1 MNVPSDR
8 TDRRETILVVEDDR
22 SLREG
27 LAMNFRLRGY
37 DVRTAADGDEGLRA
51 AFDERP
57 DLIVLDLMLP
67 GADGLEILSELR
79 GREIGV
85 PVLILSA
92 RDRLQDKV
100 RGLEIGADDYLT
112 KPFQLPELIARVE
125 VMLRRRRAERR
136 VAETLSFGE
145 VRLDPGGR
153 RATVRGAEVGLSA
166 REFDLLCL
174 LAGSPGRAFTRQAI
188 LEKVWGWSF
197 EGTARTVDN
206 FIRSLRQK
214 IEADPARP
222 RHLVTVRHVGYLSL
236 IHI

>member
-1 MNVPSDR
+1 MSAPGDR
-8 TDRRETILVVEDDR
+8 PGPGETILVVEDDR

-37 DVRTAADGDEGLRA
+37 RVLTAADGDEGLRA

-79 GREIGV
+79 GREVGV

-112 KPFQLPELIARVE
+112 KPFQLPELVARVE
-125 VMLRRRRAERR
+125 VMLRRQRAERR
-136 VAETLSFGE
+136 AGSALEFGE
-145 VRLDPGGR
+145 VRLDQEGR
-153 RATVRGAEVGLSA
+153 RVTVRGAEVALSA

-174 LAGSPGRAFTRQAI
+174 LALSPGRALTREVI
-188 LEKVWGWSF
+188 LERVWGWGF

-206 FIRSLRQK
+206 FVRSLRQK
-214 IEADPARP
+214 IEVDPARP
-222 RHLVTVRHVGYLSL
+222 RHILTVRNVGYRLTP
-236 IHI
+236 

>member
-1 MNVPSDR
+1 MSTSAERNGPG
-8 TDRRETILVVEDDR
+8 ETILVVEDDR
-22 SLREG
+22 SLRDG

-37 DVRTAADGDEGLRA
+37 RVVTAADGDEGLRA

-57 DLIVLDLMLP
+57 DLVVLDLMLP
-67 GADGLEILSELR
+67 GVDGLEILSELR
-79 GREIGV
+79 GREVAV

-92 RDRLQDKV
+92 RDRLNDKV

-112 KPFQLPELIARVE
+112 KPFQLPELMARVE
-125 VMLRRRRAERR
+125 AMLRRQRAERR
-136 VAETLSFGE
+136 AANALEFGD
-145 VRLDPGGR
+145 VRVDREAR
-153 RATVRGAEVGLSA
+153 RVTVRGEEVALSA

-214 IEADPARP
+214 IEADPAEP
-222 RHLVTVRHVGYLSL
+222 RHIVTVRHVGYRLAP
-236 IHI
+236 

>member
-1 MNVPSDR
+1 LS
-8 TDRRETILVVEDDR
+8 ETILVVEDDR

-37 DVRTAADGDEGLRA
+37 RVLTAADGDEGLRA

-57 DLIVLDLMLP
+57 DIIVLDLMLP
-67 GADGLEILSELR
+67 GTDGLEILSELR
-79 GREIGV
+79 ERGSGV

-125 VMLRRRRAERR
+125 VMLRRRRTIPRDAN
-136 VAETLSFGE
+136 ALGFGE
-145 VRLDPGGR
+145 VLLDPEGR
-153 RATVRGAEVGLSA
+153 RVTVRGAEVALSA
-166 REFDLLCL
+166 REFDLLAL
-174 LAGSPGRAFTRQAI
+174 LAGSPGRAFTREAI
-188 LEKVWGWSF
+188 LERVWGWGF
-197 EGTARTVDN
+197 EGTVRTVDN

-214 IEADPARP
+214 IEADPAQP
-222 RHLVTVRHVGYLSL
+222 RHIVTVRHVGYRLEP
-236 IHI
+236 

>member
-1 MNVPSDR
+1 LS
-8 TDRRETILVVEDDR
+8 ETILVVEDDR

-37 DVRTAADGDEGLRA
+37 RVLTAADGDEGLRA
-51 AFDERP
+51 AFDARP
-57 DLIVLDLMLP
+57 DIIVLDLMLP
-67 GADGLEILSELR
+67 GSDGLEILTELR
-79 GREIGV
+79 RREVGV

-125 VMLRRRRAERR
+125 VILRRRRTARPAVNALE
-136 VAETLSFGE
+136 FGD
-145 VRLDPGGR
+145 VRLDPEGR
-153 RATVRGAEVGLSA
+153 RVTVREAEVALSA
-166 REFDLLCL
+166 REFDLLAL
-174 LAGSPGRAFTRQAI
+174 LAGSPGRAFTREAI
-188 LEKVWGWSF
+188 LERVWGWSF

-214 IEADPARP
+214 IEADPAQP
-222 RHLVTVRHVGYLSL
+222 RHIVTVRHVGYRLEP
-236 IHI
+236 

>member
-1 MNVPSDR
+1 VSAPADR
-8 TDRRETILVVEDDR
+8 PGPGETILVVEDDR

-37 DVRTAADGDEGLRA
+37 RVLTAADGDEGLRA

-79 GREIGV
+79 GREVGV

-112 KPFQLPELIARVE
+112 KPFQLPELVARVE
-125 VMLRRRRAERR
+125 VLLRRRRAERR
-136 VAETLSFGE
+136 AGSALEFGE
-145 VRLDPGGR
+145 VRLDQEGR
-153 RATVRGAEVGLSA
+153 RVTVRGEEVALSA

-174 LAGSPGRAFTRQAI
+174 LALSPGRAFTREVI
-188 LEKVWGWSF
+188 LEQVWGWGF

-222 RHLVTVRHVGYLSL
+222 RHILTVRHVGYRLEP
-236 IHI
+236 